1 MKIEMTKG
9 NINQIRQLIKSNLKY
24 DNVHGKINIDDEDIV
39 KIIMK
44 SLNVINIKSIT
55 KIEILNK

>member
-9 NINQIRQLIKSNLKY
+9 KINQIRQLIKSNLKY

-44 SLNVINIKSIT
+44 SLNAINIKSIT